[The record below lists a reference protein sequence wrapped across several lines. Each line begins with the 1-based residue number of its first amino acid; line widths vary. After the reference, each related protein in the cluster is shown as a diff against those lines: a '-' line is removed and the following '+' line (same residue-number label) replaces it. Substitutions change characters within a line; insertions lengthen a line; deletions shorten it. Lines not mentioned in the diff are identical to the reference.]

1 MDKAHILVVD
11 DEKRALETYNRTLKG
26 AFIVHQAISA
36 KDAWEVLYEFPISV
50 ILSDQKIPDTTGIE
64 FLKQVKTKYPDIVR
78 IIISAFTDSQDLIL
92 GINEAGIYQFLCKPW
107 HPENLKLII
116 TNAVNIYDLQQKN
129 QLLTLELTAALP
141 RPSSAQLKKQIQN
154 KKDIIAKSYAFDQLV
169 RAEDSPLNELC
180 AEAQDFSSYDIPV
193 LIYGESGTG
202 KELFARAIHY
212 YSAREDK
219 PLIIE
224 NCAALPDDLL
234 ESELFGHVKGA
245 FTGAY
250 NDKKGLLEQ
259 ANGGTIFLDE
269 IGDISAPFQV
279 KLLRALQEKVIRPLG
294 GNRYIPIDIR
304 VIAATNKD
312 LKEEIKAGRFREDL
326 FYRLAGVEF
335 TVPPLRDRKSDIVVI
350 CMSIIEQSNLVFDKN
365 VTTIDREAVALI
377 ESYHWR
383 GNVRELQNEIQR
395 AMIMTKTDSIA
406 VKDLSAKLRE
416 KRLCA

>member
-1 MDKAHILVVD
+1 MEKAHILVVD
-11 DEKRALETYNRTLKG
+11 DEKRALETYHRTLKKQYE
-26 AFIVHQAISA
+26 VHCAISA
-36 KDAWEVLYEFPISV
+36 KDAWEILYEFPISV
-50 ILSDQKIPDTTGIE
+50 VLSDQKMPHTTGIE
-64 FLKQVKTKYPDIVR
+64 FLKQVKAKYPDIVR
-78 IIISAFTDSQDLIL
+78 IIISAFSDSGDLIL

-116 TNAVNIYDLQQKN
+116 ANAVNIYELQQQN
-129 QLLTLELTAALP
+129 QLLSLELSAELP
-141 RPSSAQLKKQIQN
+141 RPSEAQLKKHIKN
-154 KKDIIAKSYAFDQLV
+154 KQDAIAKKYAFDQLI
-169 RAEDSPLNELC
+169 RAEDSPLNQLC
-180 AEAQDFSSYDIPV
+180 TEVQNFSTYDIPV

-212 YSAREDK
+212 YSSREEK

-269 IGDISAPFQV
+269 IGDISLSFQV
-279 KLLRALQEKVIRPLG
+279 KLLRALQEKIIRPLG
-294 GNRYIPIDIR
+294 GNRYVPIDIR
-304 VIAATNKD
+304 VIAATNKN
-312 LKEEIKAGRFREDL
+312 LKQEIKSGRFREDL

-335 TVPPLRDRKSDIVVI
+335 RVPPLRERKSDII
-350 CMSIIEQSNLVFDKN
+350 LISMSIVKQGNLLFNKTVKGITDDA
-365 VTTIDREAVALI
+365 IALI
-377 ESYHWR
+377 ENFSWR

-395 AMIMTKTDSIA
+395 AMVLAQTDYITA
-406 VKDLSAKLRE
+406 DDLSAKLKE
-416 KRLCA
+416 K

>member
-1 MDKAHILVVD
+1 MERAHILVVD
-11 DEKRALETYNRTLKG
+11 DERRALETYNRTLKKDYE
-26 AFIVHQAISA
+26 VHCAISA

-50 ILSDQKIPDTTGIE
+50 ILSDQKMPDTTGIE
-64 FLKQVKTKYPDIVR
+64 FLKQVKKRYPDIVR
-78 IIISAFTDSQDLIL
+78 IIISAFTDSQDLIS

-107 HPENLKLII
+107 HPENLKLIV
-116 TNAVNIYDLQQKN
+116 TNAVNIYELQQKN
-129 QLLTLELTAALP
+129 QLLSLELSATLP
-141 RPSSAQLKKQIQN
+141 RPSATQLKKQIKS
-154 KKDIIAKSYAFDQLV
+154 KKDTLTKRYAFDQLV
-169 RAEDSPLNELC
+169 RAENSPMNDLC
-180 AEAQDFSSYDIPV
+180 AEAQDFASYDIPV

-335 TVPPLRDRKSDIVVI
+335 KVPPLRDRKGDIVTI
-350 CMSIIEQSNLVFDKN
+350 CMNIIEQSNLLFDKN
-365 VTTIDREAVALI
+365 VTTLDDEAIALI
-377 ESYHWR
+377 ENYPWR

-395 AMIMTKTDSIA
+395 AMIMTKTDGIN
-406 VKDLSAKLRE
+406 VNDLSAKLRE
-416 KRLCA
+416 K